1 MQNKIHL
8 SSREVTE
15 DNEYRNKNQKEDQEI
30 CWESPLEAEA
40 GVLEL
45 RINIFNLCPFESDKI
60 GLAGHLSLWGPC
72 LL

>member
-1 MQNKIHL
+1 M
-8 SSREVTE
+8 TE

-60 GLAGHLSLWGPC
+60 GLAGHLSL
-72 LL
+72 